1 VKTTEKS
8 SPGWIT
14 SHTTAMIATLTTRLI
29 PYMMR
34 PNRELSFM
42 LDFYPI
48 GLTSE
53 HLSPGT
59 GGFPTCSPGE
69 TWVRNCYYQGSR

>member
-1 VKTTEKS
+1 
-8 SPGWIT
+8 
-14 SHTTAMIATLTTRLI
+14 
-29 PYMMR
+29 
-34 PNRELSFM
+34 M

-48 GLTSE
+48 GLTPE

-59 GGFPTCSPGE
+59 GGFPTGSPGE